1 MSSYDLNH
9 IHKPCVVPKQKCM
22 EIFKKKKK
30 SLIIYHNSK
39 HFDSFFS
46 YFFIEP
52 NRKRNQLRNLAQSS
66 NQPNLTLTYT
76 KISSH
81 DLNHIHKL
89 CVVPKQKCM
98 KIFNKKKKKYLI
110 IYHNSKHFD
119 SFFSYFFIEP
129 NEINQEI

>member
-1 MSSYDLNH
+1 MLFLSKNAWRFS
-9 IHKPCVVPKQKCM
+9 K
-22 EIFKKKKK
+22 KKKKK

-52 NRKRNQLRNLAQSS
+52 NGKRNQLRNLAQSS

-98 KIFNKKKKKYLI
+98 KIFNQKKKKYLI